1 VIDFFLSEEQRM
13 IREMVRDFTANEI
26 APIAAEL
33 DEKGEF
39 PAEIIAKMGE
49 LGLMGVPFPE
59 EYGGAGMDYV
69 SYTTAVYE
77 IARVCASTA
86 ITMAA
91 HTSLGMTPI
100 YLVGSEKQKR
110 KYIPPLASG
119 KMIGAFGLTEASAGS
134 DAAATKTTAVKEGD
148 EWIIN
153 GGKVFTTNA
162 GVAGVISITA
172 RVIEDDEQQGIGAFI
187 IETDNPGLRI
197 GPKEKKMGW
206 NASDTR
212 QIFFE
217 DLRLPDEQRL
227 GDPVDGF
234 RTFMKTLVGGRISV
248 GALSCGTAEGAYT
261 AALNYSHEREAF
273 GKPIHRFQSVGF
285 KLADMATEIE
295 ASKLLVYQAAKKY
308 DEGHNVVKE
317 AAMAKLFASETAM
330 KTTTEAIQVFG
341 GYGYIKE
348 YPAERFFRDAKVL
361 TIGEGTSEIQ
371 KIVILREI
379 LKSLDTTIS
388 V

>member
-1 VIDFFLSEEQRM
+1 MIDFFLSEEQRM

-162 GVAGVISITA
+162 GVAGVLSITA
-172 RVIEDDEQQGIGAFI
+172 RVIEDDEKQGIGAFI

-227 GDPVDGF
+227 GEPVDGF
-234 RTFMKTLVGGRISV
+234 RTFLKTLVGGRISV

-285 KLADMATEIE
+285 KLANMATEIE

>member
-1 VIDFFLSEEQRM
+1 MIDFFLSKEQRM

-69 SYTTAVYE
+69 SYATAVYE

-162 GVAGVISITA
+162 GVAGVLSITA
-172 RVIEDDEQQGIGAFI
+172 RVIEDDEKQGIGAFI

-217 DLRLPDEQRL
+217 DLRVSDEQRL
-227 GDPVDGF
+227 GESVDGF
-234 RTFMKTLVGGRISV
+234 RTFLKALVGGRISV
-248 GALSCGTAEGAYT
+248 GALSCGTAEGAYS

-273 GKPIHRFQSVGF
+273 GKPIHKFQSVGF

>member
-1 VIDFFLSEEQRM
+1 
-13 IREMVRDFTANEI
+13 
-26 APIAAEL
+26 
-33 DEKGEF
+33 
-39 PAEIIAKMGE
+39 
-49 LGLMGVPFPE
+49 
-59 EYGGAGMDYV
+59 
-69 SYTTAVYE
+69 
-77 IARVCASTA
+77 
-86 ITMAA
+86 
-91 HTSLGMTPI
+91 
-100 YLVGSEKQKR
+100 
-110 KYIPPLASG
+110 
-119 KMIGAFGLTEASAGS
+119 
-134 DAAATKTTAVKEGD
+134 
-148 EWIIN
+148 
-153 GGKVFTTNA
+153 
-162 GVAGVISITA
+162 
-172 RVIEDDEQQGIGAFI
+172 
-187 IETDNPGLRI
+187 
-197 GPKEKKMGW
+197 MGW

-217 DLRLPDEQRL
+217 DLRVSDEQRL
-227 GDPVDGF
+227 GESVDGF
-234 RTFMKTLVGGRISV
+234 RTFLKALVGGRISV
-248 GALSCGTAEGAYT
+248 GALSCGTAEGAYS

-273 GKPIHRFQSVGF
+273 GKPIHKFQSVGF

-371 KIVILREI
+371 KIIILREI
-379 LKSLDTTIS
+379 LKSLDNAIS

>member
-172 RVIEDDEQQGIGAFI
+172 RVIEDDEKQGIGAFI